1 MIGAQYYEPIY
12 YTIVSIATFVSLL
25 NVRRTSVKESNIYTL
40 LLCCFLVFFIGL
52 RPVSLKYFVDMYGT
66 AMHFSLWAQDHIG
79 FSFEVENLIYDN
91 IRINMATLGFTYTPF
106 FFLIATIYFGGLY
119 YICTRMF
126 QTRKLLV
133 FLVCLAAFSTF
144 SFATNGV
151 KAGSA
156 ASVFLIAMALQH
168 DGKRLPALI
177 VAILSI
183 GFHHSMVLP
192 VFAFVVCLFVR
203 KDNVFFYIW
212 VACFL
217 LALLHITY
225 FQDLFAAMT
234 TDAGNE
240 HAAEYLTGVGQAT
253 KGFRIDFILYSAVPI
268 IFGRWLS
275 FKNVNKSEQ
284 YQFILNV
291 YTLINS
297 IWMLCMYAEFTNRIA
312 YLSWFMYPIVLIYP
326 FINEDYLSHKTG
338 LMKIFVCGQLFFTLF
353 MEIIYY

>member
-12 YTIVSIATFVSLL
+12 YSIITIGTFITLS
-25 NVRRTSVKESNIYTL
+25 NIDCIDERESNRFPL
-40 LLCCFLVFFIGL
+40 LLCCMLILFIGL
-52 RPVSLKYFVDMYGT
+52 RPVSQKYFVDMYGT
-66 AMHFSLWAQDHIG
+66 AMQFSLWAQDSVR
-79 FSFEVENLIYDN
+79 FSFDVQNLLYDN
-91 IRINMATLGFTYTPF
+91 LRLNMATLGFTYKPF
-106 FFLIATIYFGGLY
+106 FLLIAAIYFGGIY
-119 YICTRMF
+119 YVCSRMF
-126 QTRKLLV
+126 NTRSLLP
-133 FLVCLAAFSTF
+133 FFVCLAAFSTF

-168 DGKRLPALI
+168 DGKRLASLI

-192 VFAFVVCLFVR
+192 VFAFAVCLYIK
-203 KDNVFFYIW
+203 KDKLYFYIW
-212 VACFL
+212 VFCSL
-217 LALLHITY
+217 LAFFHITY
-225 FQDLFAAMT
+225 FQDLFATITA
-234 TDAGNE
+234 DAGNE

-275 FKNVNKSEQ
+275 FMEIDKSEQ
-284 YQFILNV
+284 YQYILNV
-291 YTLINS
+291 YTLVNS

-326 FINEDYLSHKTG
+326 FINEDYLSRKTG
-338 LMKIFVCGQLFFTLF
+338 LMKIFVCGHLFFTLF